1 MLNTFEGCATISDN
15 NGDLLFYTDGMVV
28 YNKNHVLMPNGSGLL
43 GHSSSTQSGIIVK
56 KPGSLTI
63 YYLFTA
69 DGTSGNSGG
78 LNYSEVD
85 ITLDG
90 GLGDI
95 NTNKNIPIFANACE
109 KVAVIT
115 HSNSLDFWI
124 ISRLENSNTYHSY
137 LLTSSGLN
145 MTPVVTNI
153 GPVYAPDLGYLR
165 GSPDGGK
172 IAAANFIVGTIDIF
186 DFDKNTGLLSNSIT
200 ISGFVSGDAYGIEF
214 SPNSNF
220 LYVGEYYSH
229 NINQY
234 NLLTGSNAAIISSG
248 LSIGQS
254 TQGNI
259 GALQLGPDGKI
270 YLSIVSASNLAVI
283 DNPDILGLGCN
294 FNVNGPQLA
303 GRIAFNGLPTFYS
316 SIFVPTNTFSFNNT
330 CGGDSSFFNLTN
342 ISFDSILWNFGD
354 PNSGIDNNSTDF
366 NPFHIF
372 TDTGNFVITLYS
384 YFNGIT
390 DTVINDLFVTDLPI
404 INLGNDTI
412 RCDGEILTLDA
423 TVQNATYL
431 WQDNSTNPTY
441 DVIDI
446 GEYFVEITVDGCSNT
461 DTAFV
466 IATMSAE
473 CVPNVFTPNRDNVN
487 DSWNLEDT
495 FLYSDSEVKIY
506 CRWGRLLFHSI
517 GYSAPWDGKNK
528 KGNNVPD
535 GVYFYV
541 IKIGN
546 GFDPIKGTVTI
557 IR

>member
-1 MLNTFEGCATISDN
+1 MRKLKCIIFILISSIFCSSAQNEGNIWYFGENAGLDFNSGFPIALTDGQLNTNEGCASISDN
-15 NGDLLFYTDGMVV
+15 NGDLLFYTDGMTV
-28 YNKNHVLMPNGSGLL
+28 YNKNHIIMPNGFGLL
-43 GHSSSTQSGIIVK
+43 GNTSSTQSGIIIK
-56 KPGSLTI
+56 KPTSNTI

-95 NTNKNIPIFANACE
+95 NTNKNIPVFANACE

-153 GPVYAPDLGYLR
+153 GPVYAPDVGYLR
-165 GSPDGGK
+165 GSPGGGK

-214 SPNSNF
+214 SPNSTF

-234 NLLTGSNAAIISSG
+234 NLLAGSNAAIISSV

-283 DNPDILGLGCN
+283 DNPDIFGLGCN

-303 GRIAFNGLPTFYS
+303 GRISWNGLPTFYS

-330 CGGDSSFFNLTN
+330 CVGDSSFFNLTN
-342 ISFDSILWNFGD
+342 TSFDSILWNFGD

-372 TDTGNFVITLYS
+372 TDTGTFHINLYS

-390 DTVINDLFVTDLPI
+390 DTVTNNLFINNIPI
-404 INLGNDTI
+404 VNLGNDTVI
-412 RCDGEILTLDA
+412 CDGEILTLDA
-423 TVQNATYL
+423 NAQNATYL
-431 WQDNSTNPTY
+431 WQNNSTNSTY
-441 DVIDI
+441 DV
-446 GEYFVEITVDGCSNT
+446 
-461 DTAFV
+461 
-466 IATMSAE
+466 M
-473 CVPNVFTPNRDNVN
+473 NV
-487 DSWNLEDT
+487 
-495 FLYSDSEVKIY
+495 
-506 CRWGRLLFHSI
+506 
-517 GYSAPWDGKNK
+517 
-528 KGNNVPD
+528 
-535 GVYFYV
+535 
-541 IKIGN
+541 
-546 GFDPIKGTVTI
+546 
-557 IR
+557 